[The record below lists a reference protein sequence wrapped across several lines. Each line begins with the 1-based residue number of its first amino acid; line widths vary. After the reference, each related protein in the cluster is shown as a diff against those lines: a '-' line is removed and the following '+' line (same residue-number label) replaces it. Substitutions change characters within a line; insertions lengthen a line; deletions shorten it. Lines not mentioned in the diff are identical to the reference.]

1 MTTLHRRVLL
11 WTPRVLSMLYIVFLS
26 MFALDVFNEEQGFW
40 RILGAL
46 TVHLMPS
53 LILMAGLILAWRWEW
68 IGTAMFSAAGLLYI
82 VSVFN
87 RPVSLAIKL
96 SWVLTIAGPAF
107 AVAALFLTNWRN
119 HDELHP
125 HRL

>member
-11 WTPRVLSMLYIVFLS
+11 WTPRVLSMLYVVFLS

-87 RPVSLAIKL
+87 RPVSPAIKL

-107 AVAALFLTNWRN
+107 AIAALFLTNWRN